1 MIMRRSSPVMIQQQL
16 YTRERS
22 GIFRGT
28 EGFDTVAVSDGLDP
42 IFIKKQ
48 LHPFCGYDAPAELTS
63 RGVKEAASYP
73 PAIHLFHA
81 EGGETVLGRSVY
93 QPVDFTGLR
102 SAFLTHNYVIPSA
115 RMDEIVTDYVRY
127 LEADF
132 AERYYPEIGRE
143 LPELENLPQLS
154 ERMQYQP
161 SPLFGLP
168 AEKLLDELKLGEQGF
183 KRLLFAVMTAV
194 GEGRKKVYVALDVP
208 PEQIS
213 QYALALLKVLFAC
226 LPFELRRR
234 LGFIT
239 YAQEPQSRKFI
250 HLQFVER
257 GSLRPGDREIEKEY
271 VFDLASGRMPQDEVD
286 QGRQPYLDFVW
297 SRLGEL
303 ESLKE
308 FHGFAEEMLSAKEP
322 QSRAS
327 LSVYHELCV
336 FYQIE
341 ADRWDLYE
349 DHKLTVLRGLLRYL
363 EAVGSADSV
372 IRLNDI
378 FLAAFDRE
386 FDRVKQQNIAE
397 LAVVECF
404 RDYYRLDRRNYGP
417 KLVNY
422 LVLAINNALTEGN
435 TELTYSLYALVES
448 QPELSKA
455 FFDTVLK
462 RGELS
467 TRLFQ
472 PYIQNKLAEA
482 HEAKE
487 VLNIV
492 HGWAVAHP
500 ELLQNASF
508 KEYAAAS
515 LTEKLRKQQSLL
527 PAVHRVLE
535 NIGKWERTDS
545 LDSGMTLADSELAE
559 LLSLTAKGL
568 LLDELELD
576 KLTREQVVSATFLGE
591 ADAFAG
597 LQLEGRQRSLVAMLQ
612 VLFEWFTQRD
622 PKEEI
627 FQKLSPGDK
636 KRVQELGRKWLQS
649 DIGPTQFGRIVLA
662 FYKDDETAPVD
673 FNDVLN
679 YLQRNV
685 HDKETIYEF
694 VLWSQG
700 QPSFMTSQGP
710 IPAYSAALLTY
721 FKKHDKDA
729 FKSKDHRNR
738 YFDKAGAP
746 LAKVFANARMEL
758 SSPLKR
764 FLMQNGKR
772 VRVTLLV
779 LVSCLVVA
787 AGTLVVLQQQGAF
800 EAKEPVET
808 VPPQAPTSSAEPEAF
823 VYVDKMIGSD
833 GKETTSLVFQFAGE
847 EQCKAFVP
855 SSLSVESPGKPAQQF
870 MNLKYK
876 ASCGIDSQGTGN
888 AGAPDPEGAKQ
899 GADAQKNVT
908 KTEGKQE
915 ASPSD
920 KSGQAGNTKT
930 DATDSADKTK
940 AIDPKNKSVT
950 DKAATSEAE
959 KLGDAT
965 KPDKSGN
972 AENDTTKEV
981 YPRVVVSLGMKL
993 DVPVGS
999 VIKLADKQFT
1009 VITREEAESK
1019 LNPIKKP

>member
-1 MIMRRSSPVMIQQQL
+1 MRQFSPVMIQQQL

-28 EGFDTVAVSDGLDP
+28 EGFDTVAASDGLDP

-63 RGVKEAASYP
+63 RGIKEAASYP

-115 RMDEIVTDYVRY
+115 RLDEIVTDYGRY

-132 AERYYPEIGRE
+132 AEKYYPEIGRE
-143 LPELENLPQLS
+143 LPELENLPQMS
-154 ERMQYQP
+154 ERPQYQP

-168 AEKLLDELKLGEQGF
+168 AGKLLDELKLGEQGF

-234 LGFIT
+234 IGFIT
-239 YAQEPQSRKFI
+239 YAKEPQSRKFI

-286 QGRQPYLDFVW
+286 EGRQPYLDFVW

-308 FHGFAEEMLSAKEP
+308 FHRFADDMLSGREM
-322 QSRAS
+322 QSRAL

-349 DHKLTVLRGLLRYL
+349 NHKLTVLRGLLSYL
-363 EAVGSADSV
+363 EPVGSADSI

-397 LAVVECF
+397 LEVVECF

-422 LVLAINNALTEGN
+422 LILAINNTLTEGN
-435 TELTYSLYALVES
+435 TELAYSLYALVES
-448 QPELSKA
+448 QPELSRA

-462 RGELS
+462 HGELS
-467 TRLFQ
+467 TRLFE

-482 HEAKE
+482 HEPKE

-492 HGWAVAHP
+492 HGWAVAHS
-500 ELLQNASF
+500 ELMRNASF
-508 KEYAAAS
+508 KECAATG

-527 PAVHRVLE
+527 PAVHMVLE
-535 NIGKWERTDS
+535 NIGKWKETDL
-545 LDSGMTLADSELAE
+545 LDSGMTLADSELVE
-559 LLSLTAKGL
+559 RLSLTAKGL
-568 LLDELELD
+568 LLDQLELD
-576 KLTREQVVSATFLGE
+576 KLTRDQVVSAAFLGK

-612 VLFEWFTQRD
+612 VLYEWFTQRD
-622 PKEEI
+622 PKEDI
-627 FQKLSPGDK
+627 FRKLSPGDK
-636 KRVQELGRKWLQS
+636 KRVQELGRRWLQS
-649 DIGPTQFGRIVLA
+649 SIEVAQFGRIVLA
-662 FYKDDETAPVD
+662 FQQEADHGPATY
-673 FNDVLN
+673 NQVLD
-679 YLQRNV
+679 YLQRYA
-685 HDKETIYEF
+685 HEKETIYEF
-694 VLWSQG
+694 MLWSQG
-700 QPSFMTSQGP
+700 QPWFLESRA
-710 IPAYSAALLTY
+710 IAPAYSSAILTY
-721 FKKHDKDA
+721 FEKHDRDA
-729 FKSKDHRNR
+729 FKSKDYRNR
-738 YFDKAGAP
+738 YFGKAGAQ
-746 LAKVFANARMEL
+746 LAKVFAGAQMEL

-764 FLMQNGKR
+764 FLAQNGKK
-772 VRVTLLV
+772 VRMTLLI
-779 LVSCLVVA
+779 LASCLVVV
-787 AGTLVVLQQQGAF
+787 AGVLVVLQQQGVF
-800 EAKEPVET
+800 EPKAPVEAT
-808 VPPQAPTSSAEPEAF
+808 PPQAPASSPEPEVF
-823 VYVDKMIGSD
+823 VYADKVIGGD
-833 GKETTSLVFQFAGE
+833 GKETTSLVFLFSGE
-847 EQCKAFVP
+847 DQCKAFVP
-855 SSLSVESPGKPAQQF
+855 SALTIESPGKSAQQF

-876 ASCGIDSQGTGN
+876 ASCAVESNGTGN
-888 AGAPDPEGAKQ
+888 AGAPEGVNQ
-899 GADAQKNVT
+899 GADDKKNAT

-915 ASPSD
+915 ASQSD
-920 KSGQAGNTKT
+920 KSGQSGNTKT

-940 AIDPKNKSVT
+940 ATDTKNKT
-950 DKAATSEAE
+950 AADKAVTSDAN
-959 KLGDAT
+959 KLGDAS
-965 KPDKSGN
+965 KPDKS
-972 AENDTTKEV
+972 ASAKNDVTKDV
-981 YPRVVVSLGMKL
+981 YPRVIVSLGMKL
-993 DVPVGS
+993 DVPTGS
-999 VIKLADKQFT
+999 VIKLADQQFT

-1019 LNPIKKP
+1019 LNPIEMPKN